1 MSHFCRLIGI
11 AAGLGEKR
19 VEILYHASPM
29 HDVGKIGIPDH
40 ILLKP
45 GRLSEEEWQVM
56 RRHPQIG
63 ADIIGQHS
71 DELLQTAASIA
82 LCHHEKWD
90 GSGYPAGLKGEEIPL
105 LARIAVLADV
115 FDALT
120 TERPYKQ
127 AWSVEEAVRYIEA
140 QAGSHFDPGLIE
152 PFRQALPQ
160 MLRIREEF
168 ADTRGAL
175 EDNALH

>member
-1 MSHFCRLIGI
+1 M
-11 AAGLGEKR
+11 AGDAPAPADR
-19 VEILYHASPM
+19 
-29 HDVGKIGIPDH
+29 
-40 ILLKP
+40 
-45 GRLSEEEWQVM
+45 
-56 RRHPQIG
+56 RRHHRQY
-63 ADIIGQHS
+63 S

-90 GSGYPAGLKGEEIPL
+90 GSGYPAGLRGEEIPL
-105 LARIAVLADV
+105 LARIAALADV

-127 AWSVEEAVRYIEA
+127 AWSVEEAVRHIEA

-168 ADTRGAL
+168 ADTCGAL